1 MFVYF
6 SFFPANAFH
15 QTSVPRYALA
25 GGYKRCVY
33 PVCNFSLPVFST
45 VRLSCSH
52 AGCILWGLSTNT
64 IAFSKPPLL
73 FKAQTDVFL
82 PPSPPGQN
90 QALSGWRCAATSL
103 KFAQPS
109 VNSHPTN
116 HDYFLEQIHYY
127 RQHYHQH
134 FWCGRLRAVKQQEV
148 GAQECE
154 RVIINYCEM
163 LQILYVHLILHLQF
177 WWWVHSSIST
187 VSSSDFSVPDK
198 KRGVHSQ
205 KQALDTISRTLYR
218 AH

>member
-82 PPSPPGQN
+82 APSRPK
-90 QALSGWRCAATSL
+90 LSLVRLEVCSY
-103 KFAQPS
+103 QSEVCS

-116 HDYFLEQIHYY
+116 HDYFLEQIRYY
-127 RQHYHQH
+127 RQHYHQP
-134 FWCGRLRAVKQQEV
+134 F
-148 GAQECE
+148 
-154 RVIINYCEM
+154 
-163 LQILYVHLILHLQF
+163 
-177 WWWVHSSIST
+177 
-187 VSSSDFSVPDK
+187 
-198 KRGVHSQ
+198 
-205 KQALDTISRTLYR
+205 
-218 AH
+218 